1 MLEKMRTF
9 AKSNFGRAATAGS
22 TLDPKE
28 LKLRTCNNWIQ
39 LRPTRIRD
47 GRMKKLLLLLLMF
60 VSIVA
65 SAQEKVKYQEVN
77 FNNIPRTEFPCAIYE
92 TQVQSLGNDSSTYL
106 SIPVDV
112 FSTPRDLSVYC
123 SDRAQ
128 KNITQAKNWVISGIV
143 LDAVGGVML
152 GIAASSVEERTAER
166 LDMLGIISIAA
177 GTIFETVGV
186 VDLISHFQWDYRR
199 KQVDLY
205 LMPNGATLKF

>member
-1 MLEKMRTF
+1 
-9 AKSNFGRAATAGS
+9 
-22 TLDPKE
+22 
-28 LKLRTCNNWIQ
+28 
-39 LRPTRIRD
+39 
-47 GRMKKLLLLLLMF
+47 MKKLLLLLLMF

-77 FNNIPRTEFPCAIYE
+77 FNNIPHTEFPCAIYE

-152 GIAASSVEERTAER
+152 AASYGSEVGEKTAER
-166 LDMLGIISIAA
+166 LGVVGIISIVA
-177 GTIFETVGV
+177 GTICETVGV
-186 VDLISHFQWDYRR
+186 WI
-199 KQVDLY
+199 
-205 LMPNGATLKF
+205 